1 LSTAINKAIVRRYI
15 EQVLNEQRL
24 DLAEEFLAENI
35 ELHGSGIPLG
45 MELVEQWLAAFA
57 TTFPDGY
64 TIIEDMVAED
74 DRVVA
79 RTVFNGTHK
88 GEMQGIP
95 ATGKTVN
102 MPGIAIFRLDNGK
115 IAEGWLVNDDLR
127 MMQQLGI
134 IPGPQAA

>member
-35 ELHGSGIPLG
+35 ELHGSGIPPG
-45 MELVEQWLAAFA
+45 MEVVEQWLAAFA
-57 TTFPDGY
+57 TAFPDGY

-74 DRVVA
+74 DQVVA

-88 GEMQGIP
+88 AEMQGIP
-95 ATGKTVN
+95 ATGKAIS
-102 MPGIAIFRLDNGK
+102 MPGITIFRLDNGK
-115 IAEGWLVNDDLR
+115 IAEGWLVNDNLR
-127 MMQQLGI
+127 MMQLLGI

>member
-1 LSTAINKAIVRRYI
+1 LSTAINKAIVRRYV

-35 ELHGSGIPLG
+35 ELHGSGIPPG
-45 MELVEQWLAAFA
+45 MEVVEQWLAAFA
-57 TTFPDGY
+57 TAFPDGY

-74 DRVVA
+74 DQVVA

-88 GEMQGIP
+88 AEMQGIP
-95 ATGKTVN
+95 ATGKAIS
-102 MPGIAIFRLDNGK
+102 MPGITIFRLDNGK
-115 IAEGWLVNDDLR
+115 IAEGWLVNDNLR